1 MNITKIQV
9 LTFFKAFQRKNFA
22 SPSASTVHAPSSWQS
37 KIENQKSKMPWSRFG
52 ISKPNQMTS
61 HCQFATCNLS
71 PATMPVVTY
80 VNVIGWRHCLVAT
93 ESYASR
99 GTNIYRS
106 E

>member
-1 MNITKIQV
+1 
-9 LTFFKAFQRKNFA
+9 
-22 SPSASTVHAPSSWQS
+22 
-37 KIENQKSKMPWSRFG
+37 
-52 ISKPNQMTS
+52 MTS

-99 GTNIYRS
+99 GTNIYRQFIAENRSQKSQPQS
-106 E
+106 EDICEDAEFN